1 MIVLY
6 SLLEGG
12 LLEGQSH
19 ALAFQGLLQELL
31 IFLEALPLL
40 LSDFLLVE
48 SGRAPVHVLQH
59 LISLLHR
66 VVHILAIAVAGL
78 WY

>member
-1 MIVLY
+1 M
-6 SLLEGG
+6 
-12 LLEGQSH
+12 
-19 ALAFQGLLQELL
+19 

-40 LSDFLLVE
+40 LSDFLLIE

-66 VVHILAIAVAGL
+66 VVHILATTVAGL
-78 WY
+78 WHGTLVAVLVELRRGCLLVDGTRAWHILS